1 MRLFRAIT
9 LMLVS
14 LTAVPITVVGFILI
28 DSSVDTLKTLTWE
41 LQQERADHAARAV
54 GSFFENILNDLDLL
68 LSNLSLANM
77 SLRQRQEFLSFV
89 LQKRQEINVIALYSP
104 QGHALR
110 NLLAFDSS
118 RILPSELAEHQAH
131 LSKRLQRA
139 GPARVV
145 FSRPYTIE
153 RPARPTLGIEARH
166 ETAVALVLR
175 QDAGDAAFL
184 GMEVSLASLQTLMEH
199 MHVGERGQAML
210 LDSDGTLI
218 SGKLGRA
225 VATRLQAASSRRVA
239 RFLAHNLEPQ
249 GADANARNRVSGARP
264 LRLADGRA
272 VLAAYA
278 PLARPPW
285 LIVALEPLDEAY
297 AATRRMTLQVVT
309 VVLISMALAIAIG
322 VLFAFG
328 ITRPIGRCVSGALA
342 IARGK
347 FGTTIS
353 VNTRNEIGE
362 LAHTFNY
369 MSEQLLYYDNRNQEL
384 LASLERGYLETIQAL
399 ANSIDAKDPYTRGHS
414 QRVTNTA
421 LAIGRRLKLDGQ
433 QLRFLRYGGI
443 LHDIG
448 KIGIQETILAKKDRL
463 DDEERR
469 TIQNHPLLGE
479 KIIAPI
485 DFLNPV
491 RPLIRHHHEWYDGS
505 GYPDGLRGEDI
516 PLGARIISAA
526 DTYDAVT
533 SERPYQKAVNNQE
546 AIAILE
552 KLRLRQLDPRVCDAL
567 VAIIKE
573 RIAAGELQPGE
584 WEGESTEPSSSN

>member
-1 MRLFRAIT
+1 
-9 LMLVS
+9 MLVS
-14 LTAVPITVVGFILI
+14 LTAIPIAVVGFILI

-77 SLRQRQEFLSFV
+77 NLRQRQEFLSFV
-89 LQKRQEINVIALYSP
+89 LQKRPEINVIALYSA
-104 QGHALR
+104 QGRALR

-118 RILPSELAEHQAH
+118 RILPSELAQHQVH
-131 LSKRLQRA
+131 LSERLRRS
-139 GPARVV
+139 GKSRVV

-153 RPARPTLGIEARH
+153 RRARPALGIEARH
-166 ETAVALVLR
+166 EVAVALALR

-184 GMEVSLASLQTLMEH
+184 GMEVSLASLQRLVERMR
-199 MHVGERGQAML
+199 VGERGEVML
-210 LDSDGTLI
+210 LDADGTII
-218 SGKLGRA
+218 SGKAGRA
-225 VATRLQAASSRRVA
+225 VATAGKPASPQPVA
-239 RFLAHNLEPQ
+239 SFLVHQLEPQ
-249 GADANARNRVSGARP
+249 SGDGSERNRVSGARP
-264 LRLADGRA
+264 LRLPDGRE

-285 LIVALEPLDEAY
+285 LMVSMEPLDEAY

-309 VVLISMALAIAIG
+309 VVLISLALAVAIG

-347 FGTTIS
+347 FGTTLD
-353 VNTRNEIGE
+353 VKTRNEIGE

-414 QRVTNTA
+414 QRVTNMA
-421 LAIGRRLKLDGQ
+421 LAIGRRLKLDSQ
-433 QLRFLRYGGI
+433 QLRILRYAGI

-469 TIQNHPLLGE
+469 IIQNHPLLGE

-533 SERPYQKAVNNQE
+533 SERPYQKAVDNRE
-546 AIAILE
+546 AITILK
-552 KLRLRQLDPRVCDAL
+552 KLRLRQLDPQVCDAL
-567 VAIIKE
+567 VAIIEE
-573 RIAAGELQPGE
+573 RIAAGELQPSE
-584 WEGESTEPSSSN
+584 WEGESTEPTS